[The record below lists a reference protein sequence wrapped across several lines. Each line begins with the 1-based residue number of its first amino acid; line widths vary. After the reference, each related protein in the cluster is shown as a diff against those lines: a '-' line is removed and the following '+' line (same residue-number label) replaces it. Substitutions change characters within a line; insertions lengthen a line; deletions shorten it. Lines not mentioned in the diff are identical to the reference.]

1 MVKRTIWRT
10 LNWTLRLGS
19 GPLLRTALRIG
30 RRSALD
36 TALGVASSAVPVTT
50 DRLHTQVFNV
60 TKPTTVYLRASHC
73 RVTIRPTVESHVRLE
88 ANLQRVFGVEFATEQ
103 DDAGIYIVARRKP
116 VVGTVSRAE
125 FTLTVPQN
133 AHLALHLTPGDIVFE
148 SVDGVVEL
156 PTTQMFPAG
165 KLPNRKLN

>member
-1 MVKRTIWRT
+1 MVKQRIWRV
-10 LNWTLRLGS
+10 LNWTLRLGGGS
-19 GPLLRTALRIG
+19 LMRTALRIG
-30 RRSALD
+30 RQSALD
-36 TALGVASSAVPVTT
+36 TALGVASNAMPAAA
-50 DRLHTQVFNV
+50 DRLYTQVFNV
-60 TKPTTVYLRASHC
+60 TKPITVYLRASHC
-73 RVTIRPTVESHVRLE
+73 RVTVRPTTESRVRLE

-125 FTLTVPQN
+125 FTLTVPSN

-156 PTTQMFPAG
+156 PPTLLFPPEKTQVS
-165 KLPNRKLN
+165 KDS